1 MLVIDAGNFIICFF
15 KTYKIYT
22 GLSGVTRLWTKFLLK
37 NDENYSVL
45 GENSV
50 YMFYLHRHHMLLR
63 GVCNPYQNVKKLI
76 VNSIVV
82 PLYPCINQQS
92 VVDLTWGFVL
102 DYIKKY
108 FDKNVWIVLC

>member
-1 MLVIDAGNFIICFF
+1 M
-15 KTYKIYT
+15 
-22 GLSGVTRLWTKFLLK
+22 LK

-76 VNSIVV
+76 VV

-102 DYIKKY
+102 DYIKNILIKMY
-108 FDKNVWIVLC
+108 ELFFVK